1 MRNSEIASKV
11 VSMSK
16 SYGFTISINGS
27 ILSLSKSFSP
37 KCEDSFTIAEME
49 AKSILN
55 IVRMIGPSVIWGT
68 DGDTLCGHVGLQM
81 GRMVLHKSG
90 CSMMILDEIKKRM

>member
-16 SYGFTISINGS
+16 SYGFTISISGS
-27 ILSLSKSFSP
+27 ILSLRKAFSP

-55 IVRMIGPSVIWGT
+55 MVRIIGPSVIWGT
-68 DGDTLCGHVGLQM
+68 DSDTLGGHFGLQL

-90 CSMMILDEIKKRM
+90 CSKMILDEIRKRM